1 MRVSTVREPVKPQL
15 KFARALRVGVGTGAA
30 GVAKVVSALGAAS
43 PSSLIAR
50 TRRWYVVPGASP
62 VSVAPTGNGPAPL
75 AGTVTAAPYA
85 VVGPYSNV
93 TVVGLPRASI
103 DAETL
108 ALVVAVA
115 APAPP

>member
-1 MRVSTVREPVKPQL
+1 M
-15 KFARALRVGVGTGAA
+15 
-30 GVAKVVSALGAAS
+30 
-43 PSSLIAR
+43 
-50 TRRWYVVPGASP
+50 
-62 VSVAPTGNGPAPL
+62 APTGNGPAPL

-93 TVVGLPRASI
+93 TVVALPRASI

-115 APAPP
+115 APAPPVIRGALLIRRRTREEP